1 MKESKIF
8 LFIIAFI
15 LVVSSLNAQYFG
27 RNKVQYETFDF
38 KVMHTEH
45 FTIYFYPQEEEAAMI
60 AARMAERWY
69 SRYSRLLNHALRGSQ
84 PIILYSST
92 THFQQTTAVPGFLG
106 EGTGGVTLSTH
117 RQIVLPLGASLAET
131 DHVIGHELVHAF
143 QFDITGQ
150 DHPTEI
156 IGSPSALNLPLWFM
170 EGMAEYLS
178 LGPVDP
184 NTAMWMRDALY
195 RKDLPSIKKLE
206 NSKYFPYRYG
216 QALWAY
222 ITGKE
227 GDAQVGKILNG
238 VGKRG
243 SLKAVIE
250 RSTGKS
256 MDQLS
261 KDWHNAIEKEY
272 GPLLQETQVTEK
284 NSKLLFKETEQNKL
298 NVSPALSPDGKMI
311 SFLSSKDLF
320 SIDLYLANGETGK
333 IKRRLTKTAVDPHFQ
348 SLEFISSSG
357 SWDPQNRLFAFGSVS
372 NGQPTLTIL
381 DVGKDKIQKEK
392 AFPKLGEI
400 LNPTWSPDGR
410 HIAFSAQMHGLTD
423 LFIYDL
429 EADKLDQVTKDPYA
443 DLLPAWSPDGRYIA
457 FMTDRFSTDLSILS
471 IGNYEIALYEPSTG
485 KFQKVQG
492 FTNAKNINPQWSA
505 DSKSLYFISDQNGIS
520 NIYRKN
526 LETQEI
532 FQVTNIFSGI
542 SGITALSPAFS
553 VAKDT
558 GSIAYCMYT
567 DSGYSIYT
575 IESKNG
581 EEGEAKIT
589 EFGNIKPAV
598 LPPQEGRQSE
608 LIALL
613 ENPLFGLQTEKSYKF
628 TDYRAKLRLDYVS
641 PPQLGVGVDQF
652 GTYVGGGV
660 GLVWSDLLGYYDLT
674 TAVQTSSRLKDTAA
688 MVSFLNDKHRLNWG
702 LVAERIPYITGG
714 FATGYGTVSGEP
726 VEIDQEYIFA
736 EYDYQLG
743 GIVAY
748 PFNPFRRFEISA
760 GYQYSDF
767 SSDIRTRSYS
777 LFDGTLIDDSTQ
789 HLPAPDSLHFAY
801 ISPALVY
808 DSSFFGATSPLLG
821 QSYRLQVSP
830 QIGNISFY
838 TVLAD
843 YRRYFMPVQPF
854 TLAFRILHY
863 GRYGKNAEDQRL
875 YPLFIGY
882 DTLVRGYN
890 TGSFSAQEVS
900 SDNGDLFNRL
910 LGSKIIVAN
919 AELRFPLFKVLGVGR
934 GFYGILPIEFLTFF
948 DAGLAW
954 SSEDKAWFLE
964 GGQRKPVYSTGI
976 GLRMN
981 LFGYV
986 IAGVNFVHPFNRPYK
1001 KGWYFE
1007 FSFQPGF

>member
-1 MKESKIF
+1 M
-8 LFIIAFI
+8 IAVIVIVFP
-15 LVVSSLNAQYFG
+15 LNAQYFG
-27 RNKVQYETFDF
+27 RNKVQYESFDF
-38 KVMHTEH
+38 KVMNTEH
-45 FTIYFYPQEEEAAMI
+45 FKIYFYPQEEEAAMI

-69 SRYSRLLNHALRGSQ
+69 GRYSRLLNHDLRGSQ
-84 PIILYSST
+84 PLILYSSA

-106 EGTGGVTLSTH
+106 EATGGVTLTTH

-131 DHVIGHELVHAF
+131 NHVIGHELVHAF

-156 IGSPSALNLPLWFM
+156 LGAPSGMNLPLWFM

-195 RKDLPSIKKLE
+195 RKDLPSIKNLE
-206 NSKYFPYRYG
+206 NPKYFPYRYG

-222 ITGKE
+222 FTGKE
-227 GDAQVGKILNG
+227 GDSQVGKILNG
-238 VGKRG
+238 VGKKG
-243 SLKAVIE
+243 DLKAVIE
-250 RSTGKS
+250 KAMGKS

-261 KDWHNAIEKEY
+261 KEWHNAIEKEY
-272 GPLLQETQVTEK
+272 SPLLKETQITEK
-284 NSKLLFKETEQNKL
+284 NSKLLLKEAEENRL
-298 NVSPALSPDGKMI
+298 NVSPVLSADGKMI

-320 SIDLYLANGETGK
+320 SIDLYLADAETGK
-333 IKRRLTKTAVDPHFQ
+333 IKRRLTKTSVDPHFQ

-357 SWDPQNRLFAFGSVS
+357 SWDPQNKLFAFGSVS
-372 NGQPTLTIL
+372 NGKPSLTIL
-381 DVGKDKIQKEK
+381 DVGRDKIQKEK
-392 AFPKLGEI
+392 AFPELGEI
-400 LNPTWSPDGR
+400 LNPTWSPDGKQ
-410 HIAFSAQMHGLTD
+410 IAFSAQMHGLTD

-443 DLLPAWSPDGRYIA
+443 DLLPAWSPNGRYIA
-457 FMTDRFSTDLSILS
+457 FTTDRFSTNLSILS
-471 IGNYEIALYEPSTG
+471 MGNYEIALYEPSTG
-485 KFQKVQG
+485 KFQKVKG

-505 DSKSLYFISDQNGIS
+505 DSKNLYFISDQNGIS

-532 FQVTNIFSGI
+532 FQVTNIYSGI
-542 SGITALSPAFS
+542 TGITALSPAFS
-553 VAKDT
+553 VAKDA

-575 IESKNG
+575 IESKSG
-581 EEGEAKIT
+581 EEGETKIT
-589 EFGNIKPAV
+589 EFGNVNPAD
-598 LPPQEGRQSE
+598 LPPQERGQSE
-608 LIALL
+608 LLTLL
-613 ENPLFGLQTEKSYKF
+613 ENPLFGLEPETTYKF
-628 TDYRAKLRLDYVS
+628 TDYHAKLRLDYVS
-641 PPQLGVGVDQF
+641 PPQLGIGVDQF
-652 GTYVGGGV
+652 GTYVGGGI
-660 GLVWSDLLGYYDLT
+660 GLVWSDLLGYFSLT
-674 TAVQTSSRLKDTAA
+674 TAAQVSSRLKDAAA
-688 MVSFLNDKHRLNWG
+688 MVSFLNDKRRLNWG
-702 LVAERIPYITGG
+702 LVAARIPYITGG
-714 FATGYGTVSGEP
+714 FATAYGTVSGELA
-726 VEIDQEYIFA
+726 EIDQEYIFA
-736 EYDYQLG
+736 QYDYQLG
-743 GIVAY
+743 GVVAY
-748 PFNPFRRFEISA
+748 PFNTFRRFEVSA

-767 SSDIRTRSYS
+767 SWDIRTRSYS
-777 LFDGTLIDDSTQ
+777 LVDGSLIDDSTQ

-808 DSSFFGATSPLLG
+808 DSSFFGATSPLIG

-854 TLAFRILHY
+854 TLAFRVLHY

-890 TGSFSAQEVS
+890 TSSFSAQEVS
-900 SDNGDLFNRL
+900 SDNGALFNSL
-910 LGSKIIVAN
+910 LGSKILVAN
-919 AELRFPLFKVLGVGR
+919 AEFRFPLFKVLGVGR
-934 GFYGILPIEFLTFF
+934 GFYGILPIEFLSFF

-954 SSEDKAWFLE
+954 SNDDKAWFLN
-964 GGQRKPVYSTGI
+964 GGHRKPVYSTGI

-981 LFGYV
+981 VFGYV
-986 IAGVNFVHPFNRPYK
+986 IAGVDFVHPFNRPGK
-1001 KGWYFE
+1001 KGWYFQL
-1007 FSFQPGF
+1007 SFQPGF